1 MKVEELEFKV
11 GKGVKLA
18 ILLRALL
25 IYDEELGGFML
36 AGVDGVPI
44 AITEDD
50 VTRGPKVVRIDA
62 KEPVGVG

>member
-1 MKVEELEFKV
+1 
-11 GKGVKLA
+11 VKLA

-50 VTRGPKVVRIDA
+50 VTRGPKVVRIDG